1 MDVPK
6 KARQRHWAVHTNRD
20 GLLHRPYPFLPALT
34 FCTNTYVDNSGPASS
49 S

>member
-1 MDVPK
+1 VDVPK

-34 FCTNTYVDNSGPASS
+34 FVRIPMSTNSGPASS